1 MLSFPTAGYT
11 LALDLPIRD
20 AGLFTLL
27 NQLDQIVLQH
37 GGRVYLA
44 KDARLSPETF
54 RSMYPRYAEW
64 LKIKTSIDPDNRF
77 SSSLSRRLN
86 IGRAA

>member
-1 MLSFPTAGYT
+1 MGYT

-20 AGLFTLL
+20 KGLFSLL
-27 NQLDQIVLQH
+27 DKLDHIVLQH

-44 KDARLSPETF
+44 KDARISAESF
-54 RSMYPRYAEW
+54 RSMYPRFGAW
-64 LKIKTSIDPDNRF
+64 LKIKNTIDPNNRF

-86 IGRAA
+86 IGSASK